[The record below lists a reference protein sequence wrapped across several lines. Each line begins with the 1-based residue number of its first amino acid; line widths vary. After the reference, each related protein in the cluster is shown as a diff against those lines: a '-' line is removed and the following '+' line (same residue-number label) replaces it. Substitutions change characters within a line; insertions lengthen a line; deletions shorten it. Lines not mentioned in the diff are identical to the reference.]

1 MINENDNTI
10 IDILLF
16 ISVTLRQF
24 TGNCSL
30 TCEMSNKDNDR
41 TGHAKPYME
50 NRACIGNYEG
60 DDMGH
65 DLSSDTTIW
74 DDAVALDRR
83 HVFHTWHAQRNL
95 HPEEIVGGHGSWLR
109 FADGRDRLDLTS
121 QQVNV
126 NIGYQHPAVIAGIRK
141 QAELL
146 CTIGPD
152 YANLARGRA
161 ASLVARRAPEGFD
174 KVFFTNAGADANEN
188 AMRAARLVTGR
199 DKIISSYRSYHGNT
213 GSAISAT
220 GDWRRKPNDYA
231 RGHVHVFTPYLYRSE
246 FSATTEQEECD
257 RALRHLEHVIQF
269 EGPDTIAAVLLESIP
284 GTAGIL
290 IPPQDY
296 FRGVREITRRYGILM
311 ITDEVMTGFGRTGFW
326 MALDDYGY
334 TPDIITFA
342 KGCNSGY
349 VPAGGVIM
357 SHDVAAHFDDV
368 VFPGGLTYSGHP
380 LAMGAIVAAQEAMES
395 EHIVDNAHDVGEKVL
410 GPRLTA
416 LMDGHPK
423 IGEIRGKGVFW
434 AVEMV
439 ADRSSRKPLDDA
451 TMGAIVRA
459 GHDIGVVIGV
469 HANRIHVT
477 PPCVIT
483 PDEAADGV
491 DMLEKALK
499 EAGC

>member
-1 MINENDNTI
+1 
-10 IDILLF
+10 
-16 ISVTLRQF
+16 
-24 TGNCSL
+24 
-30 TCEMSNKDNDR
+30 
-41 TGHAKPYME
+41 
-50 NRACIGNYEG
+50 
-60 DDMGH
+60 MGH
-65 DLSSDTTIW
+65 DCSSDESVW

-83 HVFHTWHAQRNL
+83 HVFHSWHAQRNL
-95 HPEEIVGGHGSWLR
+95 HPVEVVTGHGAWLR
-109 FADGRDRLDLTS
+109 FADGRELLDLTS

-126 NIGYQHPAVIAGIRK
+126 NIGYQHPAVVEGIRE

-199 DKIISSYRSYHGNT
+199 DKILSSYRSYHGNT
-213 GSAISAT
+213 GAAISAT

-231 RGHVHVFTPYLYRSE
+231 RGHVHFFTPYLYRSE
-246 FSATTEQEECD
+246 FSATTQEEECE
-257 RALRHLEHVIQF
+257 RALQHLEHVIRF

-284 GTAGIL
+284 GTAGII
-290 IPPQDY
+290 IPPKDY
-296 FRGVREITRRYGILM
+296 FTGVREITRRYGILM

-326 MALDDYGY
+326 FALDDYGY
-334 TPDIITFA
+334 VPDIISFA

-357 SHDVAAHFDDV
+357 SDPVAAHFDDV

-380 LAMGAIVAAQEAMES
+380 LAMGAIVATQEAMEK
-395 EHIVDNAHDVGEKVL
+395 EHIVDNAHHIGEEVL

-416 LMDGHPK
+416 LMDRHPK
-423 IGEIRGKGVFW
+423 IGEVRGKGVFW

-439 ADRSSRKPLDDA
+439 ADRATREPLDDA
-451 TMGAIVRA
+451 TMTRIVTEGDRL
-459 GHDIGVVIGV
+459 GVVIGV
-469 HANRIHVT
+469 HSNRIHVT

-483 PDEAADGV
+483 ADEAIDGV
-491 DMLEKALK
+491 DMLDKALTA
-499 EAGC
+499 AGC